1 MMRHSFRKA
10 LIAAAVALSAS
21 VPAVSAE
28 WNDSIRY
35 HGELVMNAGGG
46 DHNPFWFASDMH
58 GLASVKPNSGWL
70 RLGAFHDIDRDKRF
84 SWGAG
89 VDLAVAL
96 RNTSVF
102 IPHQIYGEVKYRC
115 LNLLV
120 GQKVIPDPIVNSD
133 LSSGALVY
141 SGNAR
146 PIPQVRI
153 GIFDYADFWGCKG
166 WFAVKGYIAYG
177 MFTDSHWIEDWV
189 HPSPGS
195 PYSLNTLYCS
205 RGGYLRGGNP
215 DKFPL
220 TGEIGLN
227 METEFGGTSYFTYKD
242 GSTRVSP
249 HPTYLKAWLKALI
262 PMGGG
267 ADTDPG
273 EQVNVEGNMLGNW
286 SFALRWDDPAGWMV
300 RAYWQH
306 MFEDHSM
313 LFFDYPWKDGLY
325 GVEARLPKNR
335 FVSEIVAEFLYSK
348 DQAGPVYWDH
358 VPTLNV
364 QISSRDNYFNHYIY
378 SGWQNW
384 GMCIGNPFYI
394 SPIYNK
400 DHVMRFYHNRIVAYH
415 LGFKGS
421 PSPQVDY
428 RIKASLLR
436 SWGAWGTPTP
446 KVEKN
451 FSLLAEVKWHPGKL
465 KGWEGSL
472 SFGMD
477 AGSIIG
483 NSYGAR
489 IAITKTGWL
498 FAPKKK

>member
-1 MMRHSFRKA
+1 MSEKA
-10 LIAAAVALSAS
+10 K
-21 VPAVSAE
+21 E
-28 WNDSIRY
+28 
-35 HGELVMNAGGG
+35 EK
-46 DHNPFWFASDMH
+46 
-58 GLASVKPNSGWL
+58 KP
-70 RLGAFHDIDRDKRF
+70 
-84 SWGAG
+84 
-89 VDLAVAL
+89 
-96 RNTSVF
+96 
-102 IPHQIYGEVKYRC
+102 
-115 LNLLV
+115 
-120 GQKVIPDPIVNSD
+120 QKE
-133 LSSGALVY
+133 
-141 SGNAR
+141 
-146 PIPQVRI
+146 
-153 GIFDYADFWGCKG
+153 K
-166 WFAVKGYIAYG
+166 K
-177 MFTDSHWIEDWV
+177 
-189 HPSPGS
+189 
-195 PYSLNTLYCS
+195 
-205 RGGYLRGGNP
+205 
-215 DKFPL
+215 
-220 TGEIGLN
+220 
-227 METEFGGTSYFTYKD
+227 
-242 GSTRVSP
+242 
-249 HPTYLKAWLKALI
+249 
-262 PMGGG
+262 
-267 ADTDPG
+267 
-273 EQVNVEGNMLGNW
+273 
-286 SFALRWDDPAGWMV
+286 
-300 RAYWQH
+300 
-306 MFEDHSM
+306 
-313 LFFDYPWKDGLY
+313 
-325 GVEARLPKNR
+325 PKNR

-384 GMCIGNPFYI
+384 GMGIGNPFYI

-421 PSPQVDY
+421 PTPQVDY

>member
-1 MMRHSFRKA
+1 M
-10 LIAAAVALSAS
+10 
-21 VPAVSAE
+21 
-28 WNDSIRY
+28 
-35 HGELVMNAGGG
+35 
-46 DHNPFWFASDMH
+46 
-58 GLASVKPNSGWL
+58 
-70 RLGAFHDIDRDKRF
+70 
-84 SWGAG
+84 
-89 VDLAVAL
+89 
-96 RNTSVF
+96 
-102 IPHQIYGEVKYRC
+102 
-115 LNLLV
+115 
-120 GQKVIPDPIVNSD
+120 
-133 LSSGALVY
+133 
-141 SGNAR
+141 
-146 PIPQVRI
+146 RI

-177 MFTDSHWIEDWV
+177 MFTDSCWIEDWV

-215 DKFPL
+215 EKFPL

-227 METEFGGTSYFTYKD
+227 METQFGGTSYFTYTD
-242 GSTRVSP
+242 GRTRVSP
-249 HPTYLKAWLKALI
+249 HPKDLKAWIKAFI
-262 PMGGG
+262 PMGGSP
-267 ADTDPG
+267 DTDPG
-273 EQVNVEGNMLGNW
+273 EQLNVEGNMLGNW
-286 SFALRWDDPAGWMV
+286 SFALRWDDPSGWMV

-306 MFEDHSM
+306 VFEDHSM

-325 GVEARLPKNR
+325 GVEARFPKNR
-335 FVSEIVAEFLYSK
+335 FVSEIVAELLYSK

-358 VPTLNV
+358 VPSLDV

-378 SGWQNW
+378 SGWENW
-384 GMCIGNPFYI
+384 GMGIGNPFFI

-400 DHVMRFYHNRIVAYH
+400 DHVMRFYHNRLVAYH

-421 PSPQVDY
+421 PTSQVDY

-451 FSLLAEVKWHPGKL
+451 FSLLAEVKWHPARL

-477 AGSIIG
+477 AGTIIG

-489 IAITKTGWL
+489 IGISKTGWL